1 MYESVCQTE
10 EEKKNSLYSIGS
22 RIRRF
27 RRKAKLTQPQL
38 ASLVDIDGR
47 TLSFYENGSREM
59 GANRLFQIAAAL
71 HVGADDLAP
80 EWMMHKDEQA
90 EEKGQGMT
98 REMDREMSDMFV
110 EMSAG
115 QKAQVLEF
123 ARFILREKGRYK
135 VEGFGMYVSIKVEC
149 LPQKDVCM
157 CIIYKKYQ

>member
-80 EWMMHKDEQA
+80 EWM
-90 EEKGQGMT
+90 
-98 REMDREMSDMFV
+98 V
-110 EMSAG
+110 
-115 QKAQVLEF
+115 
-123 ARFILREKGRYK
+123 Y
-135 VEGFGMYVSIKVEC
+135 
-149 LPQKDVCM
+149 
-157 CIIYKKYQ
+157 